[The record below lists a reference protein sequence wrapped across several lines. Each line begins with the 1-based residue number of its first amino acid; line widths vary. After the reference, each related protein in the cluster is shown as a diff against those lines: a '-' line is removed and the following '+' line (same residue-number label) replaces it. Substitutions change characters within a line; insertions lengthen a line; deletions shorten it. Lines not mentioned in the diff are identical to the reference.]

1 MMLASIVL
9 PRPTSSA
16 RMARPLMWRSTRWAT
31 SIWWGSAL
39 IAFASSVISRS
50 KPGTRAIRS
59 ASRRSSCQARSVGG
73 AWSRFANASRECSST
88 DQTSSAG
95 GVGRGRTVG
104 DSGIDTHRVA
114 RGPQYISYQLSAFSG
129 QLSDWALVAPA
140 SPVYTR
146 PARSLRHAH
155 QRRPC
160 RSAAARCAGG
170 SRGVRAGVPRYL
182 RASVGGRFPYIEQQ
196 GARRRGVA
204 GGFHECVA
212 QRGRVRPLGGGPDDV
227 ADQYRPQQGDRRAA
241 LRESRARFDAG
252 ARRGGDGGGGRRDAA
267 AAGAARAEPG
277 KAQDHGVHARAR
289 RFAAPGPR
297 ARLLPRHGP
306 HRNRRNAGRAARHG
320 QVLGETGPR
329 QAQGLSRSGWHRM
342 NYLLPERLER
352 LSREYALGTLAGPAR
367 RRFERVLRQ
376 APAAVRA
383 VGAWQERLSGLAA
396 AVPPMQPSE
405 SVWRRLEE
413 RLFAAPRVAPRGP
426 LQWLWGVLSVRALG
440 GVLAGV
446 FLCVALLR
454 FQPGLIGMEPES
466 DVLPQSYVGLLIDAA
481 GKPAV
486 LASSKRHGKLMTVK
500 LLQPMVIPIGSVA
513 QLWALPRDGSAAFP
527 VGVVPGSGTGAV
539 ALADTSE
546 KLFFDVSRLAVS
558 IEAAPAKA
566 GDKPSGDFVLSGHCV
581 KLW

>member
-31 SIWWGSAL
+31 SIWCGSAL

-104 DSGIDTHRVA
+104 DSGIDTQRVA

-241 LRESRARFDAG
+241 LREDGARFHSG
-252 ARRGGDGGGGRRDAA
+252 ARRGGDGRGGRRDAA
-267 AAGAARAEPG
+267 AAGAARAEPA
-277 KAQDHGVHARAR
+277 KAQDHRVHGRAR
-289 RFAAPGPR
+289 RSAAPGPR
-297 ARLLPRHGP
+297 ARVLPRHGA
-306 HRNRRNAGRAARHG
+306 HRNRRGAGRAARHRQG
-320 QVLGETGPR
+320 LGAAGAR
-329 QAQGLSRSGWHRM
+329 QAQGLSRSGRRAAGFARM

-352 LSREYALGTLAGPAR
+352 LAREYALGTLAGPAR
-367 RRFERVLRQ
+367 RRFERLLRQ
-376 APAAVRA
+376 APAALRA
-383 VGAWQERLSGLAA
+383 VGAWQERLGGLAG
-396 AVPPMQPSE
+396 AVPAMRPSE
-405 SVWRRLEE
+405 SVWQGLEQ
-413 RLFAAPRVAPRGP
+413 RLFASAAP
-426 LQWLWGVLSVRALG
+426 LHWLRSVFSVRAL
-440 GVLAGV
+440 
-446 FLCVALLR
+446 
-454 FQPGLIGMEPES
+454 
-466 DVLPQSYVGLLIDAA
+466 
-481 GKPAV
+481 
-486 LASSKRHGKLMTVK
+486 
-500 LLQPMVIPIGSVA
+500 
-513 QLWALPRDGSAAFP
+513 
-527 VGVVPGSGTGAV
+527 
-539 ALADTSE
+539 
-546 KLFFDVSRLAVS
+546 
-558 IEAAPAKA
+558 
-566 GDKPSGDFVLSGHCV
+566 
-581 KLW
+581 